1 MPIPPSSPTEKP
13 VSAVWQPEL
22 IRLPHLSPTRRLFR
36 RFIKLV
42 CRLLILACTRCEVRG
57 FENYPRQGA
66 ALVVINHLGD
76 PDAAIVLGNLPD
88 FPEVIGKIELRSILI
103 LRWVTDAL
111 GIIWIHRGR
120 ADRRAL
126 SVALEAFRQGRKVM
140 IAPEGRES
148 LSGALETGTDGAA
161 FLAFKSG
168 VPVIP
173 ITLTGTE
180 NWRVYG
186 GLKKWKR
193 ARVTLTVGQPFLLP
207 RQARGLAAL
216 AAGTRQ
222 IMETLARQLP
232 AEYRGVYSYVD
243 SQRDIDSIR

>member
-13 VSAVWQPEL
+13 ISAVWQPEL
-22 IRLPHLSPTRRLFR
+22 TRLPHLSRTRILFR

-42 CRLLILACTRCEVRG
+42 CRLLTFACTRCSVRG
-57 FENYPRQGA
+57 LENYPRNGA

-76 PDAAIVLGNLPD
+76 PDAPVVLATLPD
-88 FPEVIGKIELRSILI
+88 FPEVIGKIELRSIRI
-103 LRWVTDAL
+103 LRWVTNGL

-126 SVALEAFRQGRKVM
+126 SVALEALRQGRRVI

-148 LSGALETGTDGAA
+148 LTGALEHGTDGAA

-168 VPVIP
+168 VPIVP

-186 GLKKWKR
+186 SMKKWKR
-193 ARVTLTVGQPFLLP
+193 ARITLTVGQPFFLP
-207 RQARGLAAL
+207 RQTRGLAAL
-216 AAGTRQ
+216 ADGTRQ
-222 IMETLARQLP
+222 IMETLAGQLP
-232 AEYRGVYSYVD
+232 ADYRGVYSYVEK
-243 SQRDIDSIR
+243 

>member
-13 VSAVWQPEL
+13 ISAVWQPEL
-22 IRLPHLSPTRRLFR
+22 TRLPHLSWARRLFR

-42 CRLLILACTRCEVRG
+42 CRWLVIVCTRCDVRG
-57 FENYPRQGA
+57 LENYPLRGA
-66 ALVVINHLGD
+66 ALVIINHLGD
-76 PDAAIVLGNLPD
+76 PDAVIVLGTLPD
-88 FPEVIGKIELRSILI
+88 FPEIIGKIELRSIRR
-103 LRWVTDAL
+103 LRLVTDGL

-126 SVALEAFRQGRKVM
+126 SVALEALRQGRKVI

-148 LSGALETGTDGAA
+148 LTGALEPGMDGAA

-168 VPVIP
+168 VPIIP

-193 ARVTLTVGQPFLLP
+193 ARVTLTVGKPFFLP
-207 RQARGLAAL
+207 RQARGPAAL
-216 AAGTRQ
+216 ADGTRQ

-232 AEYRGVYSYVD
+232 SEYRGVYSYIEN
-243 SQRDIDSIR
+243 S